1 MDKPIYCWDDVV
13 FQYRN
18 KEYGGYD
25 LRKRYP
31 QVMTTAA
38 WIVMILFIVGTV
50 STFIIMKKPAESSNS
65 GVRKIEYA
73 ELKQAPPI
81 EKIEVPKAPVAK
93 YVAPKV
99 TQEEVKPNEELP
111 TIGQASA
118 LVDNTPVEQAKPV
131 EEEKPIEVAPPPT
144 PVVEEVK
151 APPPPPADVIVD
163 PQFPGGLKECTKW
176 LQKHL
181 EYPAMAV
188 RMGIEGKV
196 VVQFTVDTSGKISNA
211 TVVQSLHRLCD
222 QEALR
227 LVKSMPDWTPG
238 EKNGVKTTA
247 TYTLP
252 ISFVLN

>member
-1 MDKPIYCWDDVV
+1 MDKPMICWDDVV

-18 KEYGGYD
+18 KDYGAYD
-25 LRKRYP
+25 LRSRYP
-31 QVMTTAA
+31 QVLSISA
-38 WIVMILFIVGTV
+38 WIVIGLFIIVAVGP
-50 STFIIMKKPAESSNS
+50 FIFQKGPGEKSSS
-65 GVRKIEYA
+65 GTRKIEYA
-73 ELKQAPPI
+73 ELKAAPPI
-81 EKIEVPKAPVAK
+81 EKIEVPKPAVAK

-111 TIGQASA
+111 TIGQATA
-118 LVDNTPVEQAKPV
+118 QVDNTPIETAKPV
-131 EEEKPIEVAPPPT
+131 EEEKPVEVVPPPA
-144 PVVEEVK
+144 PVEEVK
-151 APPPPPADVIVD
+151 PPPEPVKDVIID
-163 PQFPGGLKECTKW
+163 PQFPGGLKECSKW

-196 VVQFTVDTSGKISNA
+196 VVQFTVDTNGKISNA